1 MKKFYCGEKQ
11 HVWCYVIAQI
21 LVIGTQ
27 SGTLASFT
35 STIFTRPVGIPFS
48 GRMRKANQKYS
59 GRNGFDEATKRL
71 PTESLKEPEATE
83 NQDLARFAE
92 MKQEVKASD
101 APETVATLTERIKR
115 SKRDNQEDV
124 AKLSRCYAQGLYDDA
139 MDRYCQT
146 DDIKY
151 HDFEDFARSS
161 SDEWA
166 QHYATLENYFR
177 QYDKIAAPEHN
188 DLVGRMQYDHLR
200 EVLPLYARRREAE
213 KKEEMAR
220 LIQAAAKETHFPQS
234 IKEYRMM
241 DGRKDAQQQLIARFL
256 MASEPN
262 QGVLRTR
269 CRWTRMQTEPLINEY
284 KNDVSTTIL
293 HHDLNFCLSV

>member
-1 MKKFYCGEKQ
+1 
-11 HVWCYVIAQI
+11 
-21 LVIGTQ
+21 
-27 SGTLASFT
+27 
-35 STIFTRPVGIPFS
+35 
-48 GRMRKANQKYS
+48 MRKANQKYS
-59 GRNGFDEATKRL
+59 GRNGFDEVTKRF

-83 NQDLARFAE
+83 SQDLARFVIREMGSFFPSFAE

-124 AKLSRCYAQGLYDDA
+124 AKLSRYYAQGLYDDA